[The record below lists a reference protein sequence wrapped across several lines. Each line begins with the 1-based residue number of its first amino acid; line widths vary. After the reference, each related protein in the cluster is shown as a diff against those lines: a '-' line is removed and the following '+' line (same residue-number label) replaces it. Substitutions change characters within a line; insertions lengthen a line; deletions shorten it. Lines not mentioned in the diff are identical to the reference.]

1 MKFDFKYKIWD
12 YISMLNPDT
21 SIQYIKGVG
30 PKRVA
35 LFERLGIQTV
45 KDLLYYIPRRYEDRS
60 DFSPIARLRIGE
72 QNTVVGKVLTS
83 GVQKLKRNLSILK
96 VAIDDGTGIIYAVWF
111 NQPFLEEQFKIG
123 TKLVVSGKV
132 QLYGRKLQISSQS
145 YEILRSKD
153 KESETEEL
161 IHTGRIVPFYPL
173 TQDISQRRIRR
184 MIKNALDNCLD
195 QINDMLSQDIKDRY
209 NMVDTKQA
217 LLNIHFPETQKDSE
231 SAYRRIVFDEFLLLQ
246 LGILLKRASIS
257 EPQLGIKHQNKGRLL
272 EQFLKTLPF
281 KLTDAQHRVIDEI
294 NRDMTSEEQMNRLI
308 QGEVG
313 SGKTIVA
320 IAALLISIEND
331 YQGAIMAP
339 TEILAEQHYITLA
352 EMLSHL
358 GIKIDL
364 LIGSTPQKSRVEI
377 TENIRNGITDIII
390 GTHTLVQENIKFK
403 RLGLIVID
411 EQHRFGVMQRNMLR
425 KKGLNP
431 DVLVM
436 TATPIPRTLALT
448 VYGDLDISTIRE
460 LPPGRGTVSTYW
472 VSKSQLQGVYE
483 FIEEEIKRGRQAYV
497 VSPLIE
503 ESHIIEAP
511 IVIGVTQL
519 FEHFKKERFP
529 NLRIGLLHGQMKNED
544 KEKVMQEFREN
555 KINILVS
562 TTVIEVGIDIPNATI
577 MLIENA
583 ERFGLS
589 QLHQLR
595 GRIGRGRNQSYCIL
609 HGMPK
614 TPEAQKRMTVMTQT
628 QDGFRIAQE
637 DLEIRGPG
645 EFFGT
650 KQHGLPEL
658 KIGNIILDIDIME
671 IARKEA
677 VNIIKTDPELSAKKN
692 YLIKRNFLQSFKHR
706 IDLVKVG

>member
-1 MKFDFKYKIWD
+1 
-12 YISMLNPDT
+12 MLKLDT
-21 SIQYIKGVG
+21 SIQYMKGVG

-45 KDLLYYIPRRYEDRS
+45 KDLLYYIPRRYEDRRN
-60 DFSPIARLRIGE
+60 FSPISKLGIGA
-72 QNTVVGKVLTS
+72 QHTVMGKVLTS
-83 GVQKLKRNLSILK
+83 GVQKLKKNLSILK

-123 TKLVVSGKV
+123 TKVVVSGKV
-132 QLYGRKLQISSQS
+132 QIYGRELQISSQS
-145 YEILRSKD
+145 YEILRSED
-153 KESETEEL
+153 KENETEEL

-173 TQDISQRRIRR
+173 TQNISQRRIRR

-195 QINDMLSQDIKDRY
+195 QINGMLPQDVKARHKLI
-209 NMVDTKQA
+209 DTRCA
-217 LLNIHFPETQKDSE
+217 LLNIHFPKTWRDKDL
-231 SAYRRIVFDEFLLLQ
+231 AYRRIVFDEFLLLQ

-294 NRDMTSEEQMNRLI
+294 NRDMTSEKQMNRLI

-320 IAALLISIEND
+320 IAALLISIENG
-331 YQGAIMAP
+331 YQGAIMVP
-339 TEILAEQHYITLA
+339 TEILAEQHYIYMAEALA
-352 EMLSHL
+352 PI

-364 LIGSTPQKSRVEI
+364 LIGSTTQKSRTEI

-390 GTHTLVQENIKFK
+390 GTHTLVQENIEFK
-403 RLGLIVID
+403 RLGLVVID
-411 EQHRFGVMQRNMLR
+411 EQHRFGVLQRNMLR

-472 VSKSQLQGVYE
+472 VSKSQLQGVHE

-503 ESHIIEAP
+503 ESHIIEA
-511 IVIGVTQL
+511 VAATQL
-519 FEHFKKERFP
+519 FEHFKKKVFL
-529 NLRIGLLHGQMKNED
+529 NLRIGLLHGQMKSED

-595 GRIGRGRNQSYCIL
+595 GRIGRGKDQSYCIL
-609 HGMPK
+609 HGMPR
-614 TPEAQKRMTVMTQT
+614 TPEAQKRLTVMTQT

-637 DLEIRGPG
+637 DLELRGPG

-658 KIGNIILDIDIME
+658 KIGNIILDLDIME
-671 IARKEA
+671 IAREEA
-677 VNIIKTDPELSAKKN
+677 VNIIKSDPELSAKEN

-706 IDLVKVG
+706 IDLAKVG

>member
-1 MKFDFKYKIWD
+1 
-12 YISMLNPDT
+12 MLNPDT

>member
-1 MKFDFKYKIWD
+1 M
-12 YISMLNPDT
+12 
-21 SIQYIKGVG
+21 KGVG
-30 PKRVA
+30 PKRVV
-35 LFERLGIQTV
+35 LFERLSIQTV
-45 KDLLYYIPRRYEDRS
+45 KDLLYYIPRRYEDRRN
-60 DFSPIARLRIGE
+60 FSPIAKLRIGE
-72 QNTVVGKVLTS
+72 QHTVMGKVLTS
-83 GVQKLKRNLSILK
+83 GVQKLKKNLNILK

-123 TKLVVSGKV
+123 AKIVVSGKV
-132 QLYGRKLQISSQS
+132 QLYGRELQISSQS

-173 TQDISQRRIRR
+173 TQNISQRRIRR

-195 QINDMLSQDIKDRY
+195 QINDMLPQDVKARHKLI
-209 NMVDTKQA
+209 DTRRS
-217 LLNIHFPETQKDSE
+217 LLNIHFPKTWEDKDL
-231 SAYRRIVFDEFLLLQ
+231 AYRRIVFDEFLLLQ

-294 NRDMTSEEQMNRLI
+294 NRDMTSEKQMNRLI

-320 IAALLISIEND
+320 IAALLISIENG
-331 YQGAIMAP
+331 YQGAIMVP
-339 TEILAEQHYITLA
+339 TEILAEQHYIYMAEALA
-352 EMLSHL
+352 PI

-364 LIGSTPQKSRVEI
+364 LIGSTTQKSRAEI

-403 RLGLIVID
+403 RLGLVVID
-411 EQHRFGVMQRNMLR
+411 EQHRFGVLQRNMLR

-472 VSKSQLQGVYE
+472 VSKSQLQGVYG
-483 FIEEEIKRGRQAYV
+483 FIEEEIKKGRQVYV

-503 ESHIIEAP
+503 ESHTIEA
-511 IVIGVTQL
+511 VAATQL
-519 FEHFKKERFP
+519 FEHFKKEVFS

-562 TTVIEVGIDIPNATI
+562 TTVIEVGIDIPNVTI

-595 GRIGRGRNQSYCIL
+595 GRIGRGKDQSYCIL
-609 HGMPK
+609 HGMPR

-637 DLEIRGPG
+637 DLELRGPG

-671 IARKEA
+671 IARGEA
-677 VNIIKTDPELSAKKN
+677 INIIKSDSELSAKEN

-706 IDLVKVG
+706 IDLAKVG